1 MGNEALASEY
11 RFFLPPRWM
20 LERDLFMTSDAT
32 PAYRGYRLQHLY
44 SLWRILQAG
53 DQEYMVFQLEGQED
67 LDILDGSGTLL
78 DVQQVKAYD
87 DDLTLST
94 FSPNKPD
101 SFFYRIARLVK
112 IMPHLIGSIVSFG
125 DVGSELRKALTE
137 DGPDRQRVAKKL
149 SSYQLISEG
158 DAITVLK
165 GVRLLLVEETDLT
178 AKVFAALRQ
187 SLTGIDPEAAFDLL
201 SFWLYRCAERKCRL
215 TRQDVIE
222 KVNGVG
228 RFLAER
234 ATHYREWFTSIIPI
248 EDHPIDAQRERLAE
262 SFFRGVAAR
271 YDHILAGLDV
281 RRPHKLQELA
291 EKFAEHQAV
300 IIHGASGQGKSTL
313 AYRYLHEYFPNQWRF
328 QVRAVDGREHALSI
342 ALALSGHADALGV
355 PLAIYIDVS
364 PRDSGWLDL
373 IEQLSR
379 HPQIQILVTVREE
392 DFRRATISKADID
405 LETVALAF
413 ERTEAEQIYSRL
425 QGKRQPAR
433 LLNFQDAWNLFGG
446 DGPLM
451 EFVYLVT
458 QGETL
463 RERLQEQVKRLQDD
477 VLAQRYPP
485 ALLDLLRLVSVASA
499 YEAQVQASS
508 LLASLQLPA
517 PDRVLELLEE
527 EYLIRRSDNGLLLQ
541 GLHPIRSA
549 ILAELL
555 TDPPAV
561 STWLESACTCLPFL
575 YGSDVEPFLLYA
587 FSRRR
592 SEREPL
598 LAFLSSYQTDEWT
611 AQAGI
616 MRALLWLGIQGY
628 AEANL
633 PLIREVVGKVGL
645 GWYLVLDTD
654 LTDANPGA
662 AGGMWERLEHH
673 LSTEG
678 KKEIQAF
685 RARQSDKEQALAHA
699 KAWLVRQDP
708 RRFRA
713 PVSESD
719 WSGLAEALFW
729 VGHLDVQWPLEEWL
743 AHLDLESALD
753 GLPLD
758 ILANLVLGIS
768 HAHGNRIP
776 DWLERVR
783 PRLLHRFQ
791 RETQTPIVDDD
802 GTTVTAHFLIPL
814 AFFEE
819 NASQIEGIAA
829 RGADDHLHPET
840 MRRITFIRNVFPE
853 RDAYAS
859 QGYGHRLL
867 EALNAH
873 DSTRKTGIPRLQ
885 LPPDYLTLV
894 NGTFRGN
901 VHYEMRPA
909 TWQEYTERILQ
920 LRKAVLSA
928 LQELERGLQVY
939 FRKHQSMQV
948 FGSFVDIAHW
958 TYCQQLLRTPPLLP
972 KCAVDEW
979 GFVDEVSARRTKRS
993 LSDEL
998 EQDGSERS
1006 TQPESRGLVFQEY
1019 NTLLNTFAEYTRTLS
1034 NFFEDGQSVRVM
1046 RINAAL
1052 AKRENTS
1059 AERMHAAEREVPKG
1073 MNPDVFHLSTLNFGD
1088 ALLTLTAFQGEF
1100 HRLLVPFC
1108 SGAELTE
1115 LELQEQ
1121 RVFSRLWNMWYFFA
1135 FHPQLIMSNAIEEC
1149 TQRLEAKRQMVC
1161 RDVRKVFRR
1170 FAQERLQV
1178 DMLSRTVPWHREPAL
1193 WITVDANVPLDAYRS
1208 GERVIAVLRKV
1219 VHRMNEKLL
1228 RRYALGFLT
1237 TYTLIVPIV
1246 QGKSLTAQAWRA
1258 FLPGLLVGDDESPPL
1273 LFPQLLPPDTLS
1285 SLGIEMWA
1293 LPQAETA
1300 RQGWEKTVELSL
1312 LTAHLRDIQ
1321 RLPPFEEE
1329 ELIRPYTDQIV
1340 ARINTVLQEVL
1351 YTEKA
1356 LIDRWNSLSPS
1367 EIPQRLA
1374 LAQAM
1379 HHLSE
1384 LHLSVLPT
1392 ADFQG
1397 EVEMRQER
1405 VSEWAQ
1411 RLEKGREDAY
1421 LIYLLSATNALD
1433 EKKVI

>member
-1 MGNEALASEY
+1 
-11 RFFLPPRWM
+11 
-20 LERDLFMTSDAT
+20 MTTDAT

-44 SLWRILQAG
+44 TLWRILQAG
-53 DQEYMVFQLEGQED
+53 DQEGIVFQIEGQED
-67 LDILDGSGTLL
+67 LDILDCSGTLL

-94 FSPNKPD
+94 FSPDKPD

-112 IMPHLIGSIVSFG
+112 TMPHPISSIVSFG
-125 DVGSELRKALTE
+125 NVGSELRKALTE
-137 DGPDRQRVAKKL
+137 DGVDRRRVARKL
-149 SSYQLISEG
+149 SSYQQISEE

-165 GVRLLLVEETDLT
+165 AIRLLLVEETDLT
-178 AKVFAALRQ
+178 AKVFGALRQ
-187 SLTGIDPEAAFDLL
+187 SLTGVDPEAAFDLL
-201 SFWLYRCAERKCRL
+201 SFWLYRCAEKKCRL

-222 KVNGVG
+222 KVNSVG

-234 ATHYREWFTSIIPI
+234 AAHHRQWFTSIIPI
-248 EDHPIDAQRERLAE
+248 EDHPIDAQRARLTE

-281 RRPHKLQELA
+281 RRPDKLQEIA
-291 EKFAEHQAV
+291 QKFAEHQV
-300 IIHGASGQGKSTL
+300 IIIHGASGQGKSTL
-313 AYRYLHEYFPNQWRF
+313 AYRYLHESFPSQWRF
-328 QVRAVDGREHALSI
+328 QVRVVDGREHALSI
-342 ALALSGHADALGV
+342 ALALSGHADVLGM

-373 IEQLSR
+373 VEQLSR

-392 DFRRATISKADID
+392 DFRRATISRADMD
-405 LETVALAF
+405 VETVALAF

-446 DGPLM
+446 EGPLM

-463 RERLQEQVKRLQDD
+463 RERLQGQVKRLQDD

-485 ALLDLLRLVSVASA
+485 GILDLLRLVSVASA
-499 YEAQVQASS
+499 SEAQIQAKS
-508 LLASLQLPA
+508 LLNSLQLPA

-527 EYLIRRSDNGLLLQ
+527 EYLIRRSDNESLLQ

-549 ILAELL
+549 ILVELL

-575 YGSDVEPFLLYA
+575 YGPDVEPFLLYA
-587 FSRRR
+587 FSRRQM
-592 SEREPL
+592 ERELL
-598 LAFLSSYQTDEWT
+598 LAFLASYQTDQWT
-611 AQAGI
+611 VLTGI
-616 MRALLWLGIQGY
+616 MRALLWLGIQDY
-628 AEANL
+628 AKANL
-633 PLIREVVGKVGL
+633 PLIEEVVGKVGL

-654 LTDANPGA
+654 ITGANPGA
-662 AGGMWERLEHH
+662 AGWMWERLEHNI
-673 LSTEG
+673 STEG
-678 KKEIQAF
+678 KQQMQAF
-685 RARQSDKEQALAHA
+685 RARQSDKKQALAHA
-699 KAWLVRQDP
+699 KAWLSHQDL
-708 RRFRA
+708 RRFRI

-719 WSGLAEALFW
+719 WSALAEGLFW
-729 VGHLDVQWPLEEWL
+729 VGHLDVQWQLEEWL
-743 AHLDLESALD
+743 VRLDFESALD
-753 GLPLD
+753 RLPLD
-758 ILANLVLGIS
+758 TLANLVLGIS
-768 HAHGNRIP
+768 HAYGDRIP
-776 DWLERVR
+776 DWLEHVR

-791 RETQTPIVDDD
+791 RETQTAIVDGD
-802 GTTVTAHFLIPL
+802 GTTLTAHFLMPL

-819 NASQIEGIAA
+819 NASQNEGIAA
-829 RGADDHLHPET
+829 CEADDHLHAET
-840 MRRITFIRNVFPE
+840 MKRITFLRNVFPE

-859 QGYGHRLL
+859 QGYGHRLV

-873 DSTRKTGIPRLQ
+873 DSTHKTGIPRVQ
-885 LPPDYLTLV
+885 LPPDYLTMV

-901 VHYEMRPA
+901 VHYAMRSA
-909 TWQEYTERILQ
+909 TWQEYTERALQ

-939 FRKHQSMQV
+939 FRKQQSMQV
-948 FGSFVDIAHW
+948 FGSFVDITHW

-993 LSDEL
+993 QSDAL
-998 EQDGSERS
+998 EQDESEHS

-1034 NFFEDGQSVRVM
+1034 NFFGDGQSVLVM

-1052 AKRENTS
+1052 EKRTNTK
-1059 AERMHAAEREVPKG
+1059 AERMHTAEREVSKG

-1088 ALLTLTAFQGEF
+1088 ALLTLTAFQREF

-1108 SGAELTE
+1108 SIAELTE

-1121 RVFSRLWNMWYFFA
+1121 RVFCRLWNMWYFFA
-1135 FHPQLIMSNAIEEC
+1135 FHPQLIIPNAIEEC
-1149 TQRLEAKRQMVC
+1149 TEKLEVKRQMAQ
-1161 RDVRKVFRR
+1161 RDVRKAFRR
-1170 FAQERLQV
+1170 LAQEGLQV
-1178 DMLSRTVPWHREPAL
+1178 DILSRTVPWNREPAL
-1193 WITVDANVPLDAYRS
+1193 WITVDAKEPLDAYRS
-1208 GERVIAVLRKV
+1208 GERVIAVLRKAM
-1219 VHRMNEKLL
+1219 HRVNEKLL

-1237 TYTLIVPIV
+1237 TYALIVPVV
-1246 QGKSLTAQAWRA
+1246 QGKSLTAQAWRV
-1258 FLPGLLVGDDESPPL
+1258 FLPGFLVSDDESPL
-1273 LFPQLLPPDTLS
+1273 LPVPQSLPPDMLA
-1285 SLGIEMWA
+1285 SLGIEVWA
-1293 LPQAETA
+1293 LPQVEVTK
-1300 RQGWEKTVELSL
+1300 QGWERTVELSL

-1321 RLPPFEEE
+1321 RLPSFEDGQER
-1329 ELIRPYTDQIV
+1329 ELIRPYIDQIV
-1340 ARINTVLQEVL
+1340 ARINTVLVEVL
-1351 YTEKA
+1351 HIEKA
-1356 LIDRWNSLSPS
+1356 LIDRWNSLSPTDL
-1367 EIPQRLA
+1367 IQRPP

-1379 HHLSE
+1379 HLLRE
-1384 LHLSVLPT
+1384 LHLSILPT

-1397 EVEMRQER
+1397 EVEIRLER
-1405 VSEWAQ
+1405 IAEWAQ
-1411 RLEKGREDAY
+1411 RLEKGRENAF
-1421 LIYLLSATNALD
+1421 LSYLLSAADALD